1 MKMKNWPIGA
11 VLNLARK
18 IIPQNQKP
26 TQKCYSCGALAPSGF
41 TLCDRCFYNEPK
53 KVVKKHE

>member
-1 MKMKNWPIGA
+1 MNMKNWKIGS

-18 IIPQNQKP
+18 IVQPQQKP

-41 TLCDRCFYNEPK
+41 TLCDRCFYAEPK
-53 KVVKKHE
+53 KEVNQK